1 MNLYTGLIFY
11 MLFVLALIFC
21 HLSLILIM
29 VMTVFGCLFSN
40 HKVTGMGFP
49 GGLHSKESACNA
61 GGPDLTP
68 GSGRCSGEGNHKVI

>member
-1 MNLYTGLIFY
+1 
-11 MLFVLALIFC
+11 
-21 HLSLILIM
+21 M
-29 VMTVFGCLFSN
+29 VMTVFGCLFGN